1 MYYVS
6 AHGVDEGIYKCTLL
20 LLLLLERCVG
30 VK

>member
-6 AHGVDEGIYKCTLL
+6 AHGVDERIDKCTLL

-30 VK
+30 V